1 MNYREDFTLHVE
13 LLERVNKQGFDILP
27 ELIQVIINAAMQ
39 AERQQYLK
47 AEPYQHTEE
56 DEWMTRSYLTS

>member
-1 MNYREDFTLHVE
+1 MTYREDFTLPTE
-13 LLERVNKQGFDILP
+13 LMERVSKQGFDILP

-47 AEPYQHTEE
+47 AEPSIENIEVRYPLCT
-56 DEWMTRSYLTS
+56 